1 MDNIKIGHA
10 TFYFPHIF
18 RTVCTTVIM
27 FWSELQILL
36 FKKKLNN
43 FFKII
48 LLFLIDRKKINFGFM
63 TQKNNNVK
71 PDHGPKNVRGVHV
84 CNTWIRRIL
93 GRNDDIS
100 ATDNQSNW
108 RKENK

>member
-27 FWSELQILL
+27 FWSELQILF

-43 FFKII
+43 FFTII
-48 LLFLIDRKKINFGFM
+48 LLFL
-63 TQKNNNVK
+63 
-71 PDHGPKNVRGVHV
+71 P
-84 CNTWIRRIL
+84 
-93 GRNDDIS
+93 
-100 ATDNQSNW
+100 
-108 RKENK
+108 